1 MGNLQSS
8 KINENKIL
16 TSQNDFDDS
25 VVLEYNQNITS
36 YFIDSMKKYMTKN
49 SNKEFLVNC
58 GKKYFPGETTSEGPE
73 SVSILDFIEKVPK
86 FAKYLYENG
95 LRKGDVVHII
105 IGNRGDVYIPVHATL
120 LCQGVV
126 SISVDNISTETLLSE
141 VQETQAKFV
150 ICTNRTYYKV
160 KDLSSIIINLDTQLH
175 AILEIDMS
183 TQTQIPEQIEFD
195 LQTLA
200 VILWTSGTTGKPKGI
215 QLNMVSL
222 WNLLFLSPK
231 TDGNMLITCN
241 FAHVSGFNYSCFW
254 SINFDVCTF
263 HFISPEDV
271 TSLGVEKIIFTL
283 SQIPFTTIVVSASH
297 IVYIAEKI
305 VNDQI
310 EYSSNFDEVKNIC
323 PAGAHTYPGI
333 SDDLRKLFRNLEN
346 VPNLYAMT
354 ESGGLILISKDQRSN
369 GGVVGNM
376 EVYIRDIHSGERLG
390 PNTSGELIYRNP
402 DKPTLGYLNR
412 PDETKKFFLDDG
424 WCCSGDMFHYNDH
437 GELFYEGRIKEMLK
451 SNGSH
456 VYPIEI
462 ETIIQSMNSNIIEA
476 GLFSKTE
483 KIQTILGGIVVIKK
497 GYRIDPEEIRQF
509 VNDRIDDYKHLE
521 IIILTNEPLPRNP
534 NGKLLR
540 NDINKLACS

>member
-1 MGNLQSS
+1 MFGWWRIMLLTDQKTLSEKDHNSMGNLQSS

-25 VVLEYNQNITS
+25 VSIVAKSTS
-36 YFIDSMKKYMTKN
+36 
-49 SNKEFLVNC
+49 L
-58 GKKYFPGETTSEGPE
+58 GRQTSEGPE

-150 ICTNRTYYKV
+150 IY
-160 KDLSSIIINLDTQLH
+160 TQLH

-200 VILWTSGTTGKPKGI
+200 VILWTS
-215 QLNMVSL
+215 
-222 WNLLFLSPK
+222 
-231 TDGNMLITCN
+231 
-241 FAHVSGFNYSCFW
+241 
-254 SINFDVCTF
+254 
-263 HFISPEDV
+263 EDV

-346 VPNLYAMT
+346 VPNLT
-354 ESGGLILISKDQRSN
+354 QRSN